1 MRIDKKDFGKISDGN
16 RVDLFT
22 LVNDNKMRVQITNY
36 GGTITSIFV
45 PDKKGNLAD
54 VVLGFDNLEGYL
66 KKCPYFGCIIGRFGN
81 RIAKGRFVLDGKEY
95 QMAINDGPNHLH
107 GGLKGFDKVIWFSDI
122 IERKDRIALKLSYL
136 SKDGEEGYPGNLTVE
151 VIYWLNNENEIII
164 EYHAKTDKKT
174 IVNLTNH
181 SYFNLRDAG
190 HTPILNHEL
199 TLHADYFTPI
209 DKTLIPTGELRKVE
223 NTPFDFR
230 KPVKIGARIEVEEE
244 QIKFAGGYDHNLLLR
259 GRAGELR
266 LVAKACEPE
275 TGRVLEVLTTEPGI
289 QLYSGNFLDGTI
301 EGKNGI
307 VYHKRHAFCL
317 ETQHYPDSP
326 NKPDF
331 PSTVLI
337 PGEVYKSTTI
347 YKFSIA

>member
-1 MRIDKKDFGKISDGN
+1 MKIDKKDFGKISDDTV
-16 RVDLFT
+16 VDLFT
-22 LVNDNKMRVQITNY
+22 LVNDNRMKVQITNY

-54 VVLGFDNLEGYL
+54 VVLGFDNLEEYL
-66 KKCPYFGCIIGRFGN
+66 KESPYFGCIIGRFGN
-81 RIAKGRFVLDGKEY
+81 RIAKGLFVLDGKEY

-107 GGLKGFDKVIWFSDI
+107 GGLKGFDKVIWFPEI

-151 VIYWLNNENEIII
+151 VTYWLTNENEIII

-209 DKTLIPTGELRKVE
+209 DNTLIPTGELRKVE
-223 NTPFDFR
+223 NTPFDFSR
-230 KPVKIGARIEVEEE
+230 SLKIGARIEANEE
-244 QIKFAGGYDHNLLLR
+244 QIKFAGGYDHNLVLR

-266 LVAKACEPE
+266 LVAKAFEPE

-301 EGKNGI
+301 KGKNGI
-307 VYHKRHAFCL
+307 VYQKRHAFCL

-337 PGEVYKSTTI
+337 PGEEYKSTTI
-347 YKFSIA
+347 YKFSVA

>member
-1 MRIDKKDFGKISDGN
+1 MKIDKKDFGKISN
-16 RVDLFT
+16 STMVNLFT
-22 LVNDNKMRVQITNY
+22 LINDNQMKVQITNY

-45 PDKKGNLAD
+45 PDKKGNLGD
-54 VVLGFDNLEGYL
+54 VVLGFDNLEGYIN
-66 KKCPYFGCIIGRFGN
+66 KSPYFGCIIGRFGN
-81 RIAKGRFVLDGKEY
+81 RIAKGRFVLDGKQY

-107 GGLKGFDKVIWFSDI
+107 GGLKGFDKVIWFPET

-136 SKDGEEGYPGNLTVE
+136 SKDGEEGYPGNLAVE
-151 VIYWLNNENEIII
+151 VIYWLTNKNEIII
-164 EYHAKTDKKT
+164 EYQAKTDKKT
-174 IVNLTNH
+174 IINLTNH

-190 HTPILNHEL
+190 RTPILNHEL
-199 TLHADYFTPI
+199 TLYADYFTPI
-209 DKTLIPTGELRKVE
+209 DKTLIPTGELRKVQ
-223 NTPFDFR
+223 NTPFDFK
-230 KPVKIGARIEVEEE
+230 KPVKIGARIDAEEE
-244 QIKFAGGYDHNLLLR
+244 QIKFAGGYDHNLVLR
-259 GRAGELR
+259 DQTGGLR
-266 LVAKACEPE
+266 LVAKAFEPE

-301 EGKNGI
+301 KGKNGI

-337 PGEVYKSTTI
+337 PGEEYKSTTI
-347 YKFSIA
+347 YKFSVA